1 MTWTPGMATIIR
13 LLEANDLAYVEPS
26 PEQAERLLDD
36 AQRHVASARRIA
48 DDDPNGAYQLGYDA
62 LRKVGA
68 ALLAAQGL
76 RATSTGGHI
85 AMQDAIRDQ
94 FGNVIPTFSQFAR
107 FRRARNQLEYP
118 SDGGGDATTDDVEDI
133 VNVTL
138 EVVEKARTV
147 LREGVLDPFTGG

>member
-1 MTWTPGMATIIR
+1 MTWKPGMATIVR
-13 LLEANDLAYVEPS
+13 LLEANELEHVEAS
-26 PEQAERLLDD
+26 PEHAERLLDE
-36 AQRHVASARRIA
+36 AQRHVASAQRIV

-76 RATSTGGHI
+76 RATSTGGHV
-85 AMQDAIRDQ
+85 ALQDAIREQ
-94 FGNVIPTFSQFAR
+94 FGNVMPMFGQFAR

-118 SDGGGDATTDDVEDI
+118 SDSSGDATTDDVDDI
-133 VNVTL
+133 VSVTL

-147 LREGVLDPFTGG
+147 LREGVLGPFTGG